1 MNLRCQASALEELQ
15 NLANRDRHSVLVEG
29 VSGSGKTY
37 LAKQYAKMLNI
48 SDFAIVPATVN
59 DIRKSI
65 DTCYNLESKVVLCIE
80 NLDAGVAGASYT
92 MLKFLEEPRENI
104 YIVVTCCNINKV
116 PDTIVSRSSVVT
128 LAAPTE
134 TDLQMFAESY
144 PADRRKL
151 LADREGV
158 WKAVKNFL
166 DVDYCMN
173 LTSVSYCDHLDDI
186 VELVK
191 SKKPVS
197 DIVWSLGHYPD
208 SSDIPVEFAI
218 KYVVSNTKDER
229 VKKYGIACIKDI
241 GNSRIA
247 SHAVLSKFV
256 LECKYG
262 D

>member
-1 MNLRCQASALEELQ
+1 MILNCQASAIEELQ
-15 NLANRDRHSVLVEG
+15 NLANRDRHSVLIEG

-48 SDFAIVPATVN
+48 SDFAMVPSTVN

-65 DTCYNLESKVVLCIE
+65 DMCYNVEAKVVLCIE
-80 NLDAGVAGASYT
+80 NLDNGVAGASYT

-104 YIVVTCCNINKV
+104 YIVVTCGNIHKV

-128 LAAPTE
+128 LASPTE
-134 TDLQMFAESY
+134 QDLQKFAETY
-144 PADRRKL
+144 PQERRRL
-151 LADREGV
+151 LEDKPGIWR
-158 WKAVKNFL
+158 AVKNFL

-173 LTSVSYCDHLDDI
+173 LSSMSYCDHLADLVD
-186 VELVK
+186 LVK
-191 SKKPVS
+191 SHKPVS
-197 DIVWSLGHYPD
+197 DTVWSLGHYPD
-208 SSDIPVEFAI
+208 NTEIPVEFAI
-218 KYVVSNTKDER
+218 KYIVSNTNDKN
-229 VKKYGIACIKDI
+229 VKKHGINCIKDLN
-241 GNSRIA
+241 GSRLA